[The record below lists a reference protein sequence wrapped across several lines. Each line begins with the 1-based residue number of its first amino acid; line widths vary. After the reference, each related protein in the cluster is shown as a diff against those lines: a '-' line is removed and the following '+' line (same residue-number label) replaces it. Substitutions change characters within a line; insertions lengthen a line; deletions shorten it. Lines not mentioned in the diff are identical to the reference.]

1 MDPAVEGLL
10 PHISYQ
16 HRLTLSVSGQA
27 LSRRPLRVGVV
38 FSGGQAAGGH
48 NVIAGLFD
56 CLRRF
61 HPSARLFG
69 FLNGPSG
76 VVKGDSIELTSTLLA
91 SYRNQG
97 GFDLIRSATK
107 IETPEQFEG
116 AKRAVQQLQLD
127 GLVIIGGDDSN
138 TNAALLAEYFLAE
151 NGHCQVIR
159 VPRPLMETYVQ
170 RMSRFP
176 LALIPLV
183 KPIQSSLEI

>member
-1 MDPAVEGLL
+1 MGLSEERCNYQPQLPAIFDPFSQLSLAEDARSSKVDPAVEGLL

-76 VVKGDSIELTSTLLA
+76 VVKGDSIELTSTL
-91 SYRNQG
+91 S
-97 GFDLIRSATK
+97 
-107 IETPEQFEG
+107 
-116 AKRAVQQLQLD
+116 
-127 GLVIIGGDDSN
+127 GLLPQSR
-138 TNAALLAEYFLAE
+138 
-151 NGHCQVIR
+151 R
-159 VPRPLMETYVQ
+159 V
-170 RMSRFP
+170 
-176 LALIPLV
+176 
-183 KPIQSSLEI
+183 